1 MSDRLEDLKSIADN
15 IREEFK
21 QNKQNKNYNIFYIKN
36 KYLLK
41 KIFYS

>member
-1 MSDRLEDLKSIADN
+1 ME
-15 IREEFK
+15 
-21 QNKQNKNYNIFYIKN
+21 NKIKLIKPELSMKKYNIFYIKN